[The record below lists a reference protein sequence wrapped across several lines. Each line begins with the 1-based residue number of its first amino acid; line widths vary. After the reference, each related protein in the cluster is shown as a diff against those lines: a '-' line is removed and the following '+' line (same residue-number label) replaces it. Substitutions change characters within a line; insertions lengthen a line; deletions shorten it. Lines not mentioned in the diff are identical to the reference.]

1 MTDLT
6 AVLARAF
13 MRPWLSFGERKRR
26 GALVAAL
33 TTIKE
38 QALKSQESGFRDS
51 ATILNIAL
59 FFLIAE
65 RDFQCLKIDALTH
78 PNEWKRKLCA
88 RVILL
93 TIHEWDADKVFGS
106 ALRGAPDRVGASDD
120 ARKETVDALRTAR
133 SAQGKARKQFALLR
147 NATIAH
153 RDADALVQYQAI
165 AELKIEDVFRIA
177 AEFYVGVR
185 RFINVLPKLI
195 AESGTTTSLVRQWL
209 ESSREQL

>member
-1 MTDLT
+1 MTELT
-6 AVLARAF
+6 AALVRTV

-26 GALVAAL
+26 NALVAAL
-33 TTIKE
+33 ATIKE
-38 QALKSQESGFRDS
+38 QAVKSQERGFRDS

-65 RDFQCLKIDALTH
+65 RDFQCLKIDALTN
-78 PNEWKRKLCA
+78 PDEWKRKLCA

-93 TIHEWDADKVFGS
+93 TIHEWDADKVSGS
-106 ALRGAPDRVGASDD
+106 ALRDALDRIGVSDD
-120 ARKETVDALRTAR
+120 TRQETVDALRAAR
-133 SAQGKARKQFALLR
+133 SAQGKARKQFTLLR

-165 AELKIEDVFRIA
+165 AELKTEDVFSIA
-177 AEFYVGVR
+177 VEFYAGAR
-185 RFINVLPKLI
+185 RFIEVLPKLI

-209 ESSREQL
+209 ESNRD